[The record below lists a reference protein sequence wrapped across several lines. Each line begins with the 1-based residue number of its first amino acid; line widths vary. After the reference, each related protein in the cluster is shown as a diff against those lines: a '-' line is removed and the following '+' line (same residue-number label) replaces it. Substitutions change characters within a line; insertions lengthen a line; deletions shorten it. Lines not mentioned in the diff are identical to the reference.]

1 MKKISWNEDKAIEL
15 EKDNLRGN
23 VSFQEVVLEIE
34 AQRVLDVVVNPSP
47 NYPHQKMYIL
57 NIRGYAYCVPFVET
71 ENLIFLKTLYPSRK
85 YTAMYLEGK

>member
-1 MKKISWNEDKAIEL
+1 MKQISWNEDKAAEL

-23 VSFQEVVLEIE
+23 ISFHEVVLEIE
-34 AQRVLDVVVNPSP
+34 TLRILDIIVNPSS
-47 NYPHQKMYIL
+47 NYSHQKMYVL
-57 NIRGYAYCVPFVET
+57 NIRGCAYCVPFVET